1 MFQLIKNSNTES
13 LVTAIRHLLQQGKP
27 GISAQKAMLPKGR
40 VLSSN
45 SSIPPRS
52 SAVLL
57 LLYPKNN
64 ELYFPVIRR
73 PIYNGMHSGQ
83 MALPGGKTEEG
94 DASLIQTAL
103 RESHEEIGVDKNS
116 IEILGSLTDLYIEV
130 THMQVLPVVGY
141 LGKKP
146 DFSIQKSEVDALFEI
161 PLSHLFK
168 PELKKKEWWNLRG
181 ERIEIPFYH
190 LSEQK
195 VWGATAMILSE
206 FEQLLLPYKENLK

>member
-13 LVTAIRHLLQQGKP
+13 IVAAIRHLLQQTKP
-27 GISAQKAMLPKGR
+27 GISAQKAMLPEGR
-40 VLSSN
+40 VLNST

-64 ELYFPVIRR
+64 ELYFPAIRR

-83 MALPGGKTEEG
+83 MALPGGKMEEG
-94 DASLIQTAL
+94 DASLILTAL
-103 RESHEEIGVDKNS
+103 RESHEEIGVDENS
-116 IEILGSLTDLYIEV
+116 VEILGTLTDLYIEV
-130 THMQVLPVVGY
+130 THMQVLPVVGFVS
-141 LGKKP
+141 KKP
-146 DFSIQKSEVDALFEI
+146 DFSIQVSEVDALFEI

-181 ERIEIPFYH
+181 ELIEIPFYH

-206 FEQLLLPYKENLK
+206 FEQLLLPFKDSLK

>member
-1 MFQLIKNSNTES
+1 
-13 LVTAIRHLLQQGKP
+13 
-27 GISAQKAMLPKGR
+27 MLPKGR
-40 VLSSN
+40 LLQAKG
-45 SSIPPRS
+45 SIPPRS

-57 LLYPKNN
+57 LLYPQNN
-64 ELYFPVIRR
+64 ELYFPLIRR

-83 MALPGGKTEEG
+83 MALPGGKMEEG

-116 IEILGSLTDLYIEV
+116 VEILGSLTDLYIEI

-141 LGKKP
+141 VGKKP
-146 DFSIQKSEVDALFEI
+146 DFSIQVSEVDALFEI
-161 PLSHLFK
+161 PLSHLFN

-181 ERIEIPFYH
+181 ELIEIPFYH

-206 FEQLLLPYKENLK
+206 FEQLLLPFKENLK

>member
-13 LVTAIRHLLQQGKP
+13 LVAAIRHLLQQSKP

-40 VLSSN
+40 VLSSTSN
-45 SSIPPRS
+45 IPPRS

-73 PIYNGMHSGQ
+73 PIYDGMHSGQ

-94 DASLIQTAL
+94 DASLIETAV

-130 THMQVLPVVGY
+130 THMQVLPVVGFVD
-141 LGKKP
+141 KKP
-146 DFSIQKSEVDALFEI
+146 DFFIQASEVDALFEI
-161 PLSHLFK
+161 PLSHLFN

-181 ERIEIPFYH
+181 ELIEIPFYH
-190 LSEQK
+190 FADQK